1 MIVRRTMRINHWQ
14 RIVGGMVF
22 KVLGLEA
29 RHAACADLGCRVY
42 SSSRYRLKSLYFC
55 IRQLI
60 HSRKSTHLSPASR
73 LPCTSVSALEP
84 LKNATILI
92 TNSTGSVLNKFQLV

>member
-1 MIVRRTMRINHWQ
+1 MQSVQFVPVSVEISIF
-14 RIVGGMVF
+14 VF
-22 KVLGLEA
+22 GIKL
-29 RHAACADLGCRVY
+29 
-42 SSSRYRLKSLYFC
+42 S
-55 IRQLI
+55 ILI